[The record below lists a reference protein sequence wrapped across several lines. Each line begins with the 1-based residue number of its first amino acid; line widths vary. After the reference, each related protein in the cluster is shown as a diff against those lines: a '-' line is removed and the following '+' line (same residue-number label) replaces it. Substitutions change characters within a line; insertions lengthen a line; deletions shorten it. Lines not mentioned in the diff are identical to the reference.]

1 MMTSL
6 GISVSNF
13 DFDFPKNLLEY
24 FLDNTS
30 LNISPDQLPQDL
42 GEELHL
48 SAHQGRAGR
57 WGGTLSKLPGKGCGV
72 GDWEGRHHQ
81 LEVEN
86 SWDRCEKRRN
96 DKIKR

>member
-57 WGGTLSKLPGKGCGV
+57 
-72 GDWEGRHHQ
+72 
-81 LEVEN
+81 
-86 SWDRCEKRRN
+86 
-96 DKIKR
+96 